1 MRIAFHVPSAGFL
14 ESCPGGENPTSGDG
28 VVIANLVE
36 ALRKRGHN
44 VRIVSRVDARDFW
57 QGRLPAHWLV
67 TEAAMVRGRMKRFSP
82 DAWLVY
88 FSRITCPD
96 LFGWWLNPKRYVILK
111 GGAPGTKNV
120 MATMPKL
127 WRTLYTYVY
136 RQSLLRADKIEAF
149 SPKDAAHLHSQGVP
163 EERICVLPCPIKP
176 WTHIPCRE
184 EARHMLGLPQ
194 DARIILCVSRLAV
207 RRGPNDR
214 RPSKTESVLHLVRA
228 FASLPP
234 NALLLLVGDGP
245 GRRQVEEQVARLQ
258 VGGRVRFAGT
268 VEHSD
273 VVWYDAACDFFAF
286 PELSEGNSAF
296 VASVEAQAC
305 GRPVV
310 SMQNSRSLGMVDPGR
325 TGLLAKDL
333 DEFQAHLLALV
344 QDRNRCQEMGR
355 AGPAFVARSLTVD
368 VRARQVEELLLGQMD
383 VSAIAAEKQP
393 TAVQNA
399 SSDALLDERPGDL
412 VEAVKQTP
420 GQMIRRADS
429 TL

>member
-1 MRIAFHVPSAGFL
+1 M
-14 ESCPGGENPTSGDG
+14 
-28 VVIANLVE
+28 VIANLLE
-36 ALRKRGHN
+36 ALRKRGHI
-44 VRIVSRVDARDFW
+44 VRIVSRVDTRDFW
-57 QGRLPAHWLV
+57 QGRLPARRLV
-67 TEAAMVRGRMKRFSP
+67 AEAALVRGEMKRFSP

-96 LFGWWLNPKRYVILK
+96 LFGWSLHPKRYVILK
-111 GGAPGTKNV
+111 GGAPGTKHLI
-120 MATMPKL
+120 ATMPKL
-127 WRTLYTYVY
+127 WRALFNYAY
-136 RQSLLRADKIEAF
+136 RRSLLRADKIEAF
-149 SPKDAAHLHSQGVP
+149 SPKDAASLRSQGVP
-163 EERICVLPCPIKP
+163 EERICLLPCPIKP
-176 WTHIPCRE
+176 WTYIPCRE
-184 EARHMLGLPQ
+184 EARRVLGLPQ

-214 RPSKTESVLHLVRA
+214 RPSKTESVLDLVRA
-228 FASLPP
+228 FAALPP

-245 GRRQVEEQVARLQ
+245 GRRQVEEEVARLQ

-310 SMQNSRSLGMVDPGR
+310 SMQNSRSLAMVDPGR

-383 VSAIAAEKQP
+383 VSAVAAATPE
-393 TAVQNA
+393 
-399 SSDALLDERPGDL
+399 ALLDERPADL
-412 VEAVKQTP
+412 AEAAKP
-420 GQMIRRADS
+420 APAQMVRRADS
-429 TL
+429 TLGR